1 MIKAIVIIRILHP
14 WFRSS
19 GPGIFEQI
27 ELQAKLLNYFLG
39 SNKSNINQKPADF
52 GERFFFGLFW
62 WPAGKGRWSAVG
74 KKWESRA
81 VSVVKL

>member
-1 MIKAIVIIRILHP
+1 MMYKTREFQTQLLH
-14 WFRSS
+14 
-19 GPGIFEQI
+19 
-27 ELQAKLLNYFLG
+27 YF
-39 SNKSNINQKPADF
+39 SKSDDKSNRHHKDSPSLVSVFRTRHLPADF
-52 GERFFFGLFW
+52 GDRFFFGLFW